1 MRFFL
6 KEVMSNRL
14 WLQTTGAPV
23 PWEPVGDDTG
33 IFTTDNIAIANE
45 LDMAVAR
52 GVGGVVIIDE
62 AKYSELKKKA
72 NAGQSPLS
80 SLHDRFSLSGLNLP
94 LQVNPANLVAAI
106 DGVPLHGQLADV
118 PKQTPAPITVTTE
131 FIRPRT
137 GKFFSKPSGGGDVSK

>member
-1 MRFFL
+1 MSRYFL
-6 KEVMSNRL
+6 KEVVSNKI

-33 IFTTDNIAIANE
+33 IFTTDNTAIANE

-62 AKYSELKKKA
+62 AQYQEYKKKA
-72 NAGQSPLS
+72 NAAQSPLS

-94 LQVNPANLVAAI
+94 LQVNPGSRVAAI
-106 DGVPLHGQLADV
+106 DGVPLHGQLADI
-118 PKQTPAPITVTTE
+118 PKETPKPIEVVTTFE
-131 FIRPRT
+131 RPRT
-137 GKFFSKPSGGGDVSK
+137 GKFFRRAGEDASK